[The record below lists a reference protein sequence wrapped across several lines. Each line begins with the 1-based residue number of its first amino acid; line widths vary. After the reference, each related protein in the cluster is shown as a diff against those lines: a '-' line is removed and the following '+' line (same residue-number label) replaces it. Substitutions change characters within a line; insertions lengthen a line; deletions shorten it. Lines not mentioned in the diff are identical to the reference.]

1 MSITELVAAAAWAPS
16 SHNTQPWRWTVSSDE
31 ARLDLYA
38 DRSRGLPVNDP
49 RGRELVISCG
59 AALFALRVA
68 AAHAGRGAI
77 VEPFPDDGTG
87 DPDHLATVHLAG
99 PLGDEAGLYDALAAR
114 RTHHGPFER
123 ATVDPGTVKELV
135 AAAEAEGAYLHVM
148 DALQRD
154 SVAGLV
160 GEADHVLWCDRGWRR
175 ELARWFRTRHGG
187 DGLPVSLAS
196 LVPTRFV
203 VAHLDLGRRL
213 GAADARLVAEAPVVV
228 VLATPEDEPEDW
240 LRAGQALE
248 RVLLT
253 ATHAGLSAGFENQ
266 PCEASPALRAR
277 LGAVVHGHV
286 PQMVARL
293 GPSAP
298 TRPTPRRPVEVNA
311 GRGAPVPR

>member
-1 MSITELVAAAAWAPS
+1 MSITELVAAATWAPS
-16 SHNTQPWRWTVSSDE
+16 SHNTQPWRWRVAADVSRVE
-31 ARLDLYA
+31 LYA
-38 DRSRGLPVNDP
+38 DRDQALPVNDP
-49 RGRELVISCG
+49 QGRELVISCG

-68 AAHAGRGAI
+68 AAHAGWGT
-77 VEPFPDDGTG
+77 VVDSFPDD
-87 DPDHLATVHLAG
+87 DPDHLATVRLT
-99 PLGDEAGLYDALAAR
+99 DEPGEVAGLYDAIATR

-123 ATVDPGTVKELV
+123 ATVDPQALKALT
-135 AAAEAEGAYLHVM
+135 AAAEVEGAFLHVM
-148 DALQRD
+148 DALQRH

-213 GAADARLVAEAPVVV
+213 GAADARLVAEAPAVV
-228 VLATPEDEPEDW
+228 VLATTEDEPADW
-240 LRAGQALE
+240 LRAGQALQ

-253 ATHAGLSAGFENQ
+253 AALAGLSAGFENQ

-293 GPSAP
+293 GPTAP
-298 TRPTPRRPVEVNA
+298 ARPTPRRPASVTE
-311 GRGAPVPR
+311 GRGAPARR

>member
-16 SHNTQPWRWTVSSDE
+16 SHNTQPWRWTVSADE
-31 ARLDLYA
+31 TRIELYA
-38 DRSRGLPVNDP
+38 DRSRALPVNDP

-68 AAHAGRGAI
+68 AAHAGRGAV
-77 VEPFPDDGTG
+77 VEAFPDA
-87 DPDHLATVHLAG
+87 DPDHLATVHLTGA
-99 PLGDEAGLYDALAAR
+99 PAPEASLYDALAAR

-123 ATVDPGTVKELV
+123 AVLEPGIVRTLA
-135 AAAEAEGAYLHVM
+135 AAAEAEGAVLHAM

-175 ELARWFRTRHGG
+175 ELARWFRTRHQG
-187 DGLPVSLAS
+187 DGLPVSVAS

-213 GAADARLVAEAPVVV
+213 GAADARLVEQAPAVV
-228 VLATPEDEPEDW
+228 VLATREDEPDDW

-253 ATHAGLSAGFENQ
+253 ATLAGVSAAFENQ

-298 TRPTPRRPVEVNA
+298 TRPTPRRPVAVTE

>member
-16 SHNTQPWRWTVSSDE
+16 SHNTQPWRWAVAADE
-31 ARLDLYA
+31 SRVELYA
-38 DRSRGLPVNDP
+38 DRARALPVNDP

-68 AAHAGRGAI
+68 AAHAGLGAI
-77 VEPFPDDGTG
+77 VQPYPEGET
-87 DPDHLATVHLAG
+87 DPDHLATVHLTDA
-99 PLGDEAGLYDALAAR
+99 PGDEADLYEAVATR

-123 ATVDPGTVKELV
+123 ATVDARTLATLTAA
-135 AAAEAEGAYLHVM
+135 AAAEGAFLHVM
-148 DALQRD
+148 DALQRN

-213 GAADARLVAEAPVVV
+213 GATDARLVSEAPAVV
-228 VLATPEDEPEDW
+228 VLATQEDEPEDW
-240 LRAGQALE
+240 LRAGQALQ

-253 ATHAGLSAGFENQ
+253 ATREGLSAAFENQ

-293 GPSAP
+293 GPTAP
-298 TRPTPRRPVEVNA
+298 GRPTPRRPVAVSE
-311 GRGAPVPR
+311 GRGAPARR